1 MSTDENEIDREL
13 EKISAAA
20 GDFIY
25 TCQARSCFD
34 GFGELLKRAE
44 REGRA
49 FFVIHANFFQMT
61 QASSLLDFH
70 TTKER
75 AIKLISLL
83 QKPEEC
89 FKIQPDMPE
98 DMFDYLVYDLSSC
111 VYENLADAAG
121 QMEGFNSKG
130 LHDSINGGIQ
140 ICRKTGKIGC
150 IQCFRE
156 YAGDVY
162 LAADDLDLAKHQCQS
177 VVDHEGQWQ
186 GRGNRR
192 WLAMMKLGWMEVLQ
206 GNFALAQQ
214 KLENALELT
223 DEEEVNV
230 PIHAK
235 FDVLIELD
243 AVRIVRGLEPL
254 LPHHE
259 IFSKLPSA
267 DESPS
272 FDLMRSQ
279 NEALQFAA
287 VKDYDKASE
296 ILSTWDRK
304 LHRFKARHFWFENRL
319 RLIAVKRLAGDKAA
333 VDSLAMTL
341 EEKATESDDWLTLRR
356 LNEVVGDD
364 EEPTILAVRRNEKPF
379 APPQKLPVKNE
390 AGNAEEPD
398 DAISPFG
405 DEQPVL
411 LEKLDLLLGRIR
423 EAYVKQSNDALLEVL
438 NELITI
444 TPEDASTNAD
454 TCGVLNMMSMLI
466 TSDVVGRID
475 EVWRWANSLAAQY
488 KENGVVLSLLATVG
502 NELRMVSDDP
512 EEGPIT
518 PARIE
523 QLFKK
528 SLELEKN
535 GPHTYARAGSFFL
548 DRGDVGEA
556 EKCYARGFKLDRK
569 NGGIAMKLAD
579 VYTRT
584 DRPRDAMH
592 VLDLCL
598 REGTDLEFVAWEA
611 AMIAFLLKQFEP
623 MLNYL
628 NRFEGLD
635 GELSPIEYYRA
646 IAYLHLGRFEESLSS
661 IRLEKESLEGESN
674 DLHCQMVEFC
684 ALAAIELDS
693 ADDTFMQNGESIENP
708 LERAQNEGST
718 PIHKQDDDDADAIP
732 LADKTAPKKTLSDE
746 TLSVAA
752 APIHAALSEFE
763 AIPMRDIRFLH
774 ELLWATLNDYDPTCE
789 LLEPLEFK
797 MLAGAIMHDEYFDK
811 LRSNEEIQ
819 DGIQF
824 YRVLVEQPLNSDWQA
839 SPGCFSG
846 QENWDNYLCEWG
858 VLATNKEDAI
868 SRVIEVQAICFSGP
882 LPEVADVYVEDQVFT
897 DAPGV
902 VWQGVRYCLPEGFD
916 YTGDDV
922 QPLED
927 GGFEGFDEQFGEDD
941 SDGYDF
947 LNDVEDAFDED
958 FDDESDEGDT
968 DDDDGDVSF

>member
-254 LPHHE
+254 LPRHE

-279 NEALQFAA
+279 NDALQFAA

-319 RLIAVKRLAGDKAA
+319 RLIVISSLRISNKASF
-333 VDSLAMTL
+333 DC
-341 EEKATESDDWLTLRR
+341 LT
-356 LNEVVGDD
+356 
-364 EEPTILAVRRNEKPF
+364 
-379 APPQKLPVKNE
+379 
-390 AGNAEEPD
+390 
-398 DAISPFG
+398 
-405 DEQPVL
+405 
-411 LEKLDLLLGRIR
+411 
-423 EAYVKQSNDALLEVL
+423 
-438 NELITI
+438 
-444 TPEDASTNAD
+444 
-454 TCGVLNMMSMLI
+454 
-466 TSDVVGRID
+466 
-475 EVWRWANSLAAQY
+475 
-488 KENGVVLSLLATVG
+488 
-502 NELRMVSDDP
+502 
-512 EEGPIT
+512 
-518 PARIE
+518 
-523 QLFKK
+523 
-528 SLELEKN
+528 
-535 GPHTYARAGSFFL
+535 
-548 DRGDVGEA
+548 
-556 EKCYARGFKLDRK
+556 
-569 NGGIAMKLAD
+569 
-579 VYTRT
+579 
-584 DRPRDAMH
+584 
-592 VLDLCL
+592 
-598 REGTDLEFVAWEA
+598 
-611 AMIAFLLKQFEP
+611 
-623 MLNYL
+623 
-628 NRFEGLD
+628 
-635 GELSPIEYYRA
+635 
-646 IAYLHLGRFEESLSS
+646 
-661 IRLEKESLEGESN
+661 
-674 DLHCQMVEFC
+674 
-684 ALAAIELDS
+684 
-693 ADDTFMQNGESIENP
+693 
-708 LERAQNEGST
+708 
-718 PIHKQDDDDADAIP
+718 
-732 LADKTAPKKTLSDE
+732 
-746 TLSVAA
+746 
-752 APIHAALSEFE
+752 
-763 AIPMRDIRFLH
+763 
-774 ELLWATLNDYDPTCE
+774 
-789 LLEPLEFK
+789 
-797 MLAGAIMHDEYFDK
+797 
-811 LRSNEEIQ
+811 
-819 DGIQF
+819 
-824 YRVLVEQPLNSDWQA
+824 
-839 SPGCFSG
+839 
-846 QENWDNYLCEWG
+846 
-858 VLATNKEDAI
+858 
-868 SRVIEVQAICFSGP
+868 
-882 LPEVADVYVEDQVFT
+882 
-897 DAPGV
+897 
-902 VWQGVRYCLPEGFD
+902 
-916 YTGDDV
+916 
-922 QPLED
+922 
-927 GGFEGFDEQFGEDD
+927 
-941 SDGYDF
+941 
-947 LNDVEDAFDED
+947 
-958 FDDESDEGDT
+958 
-968 DDDDGDVSF
+968 